1 MNIVREDDDMMFI
14 EELTKLTESEDYANQ
29 NIFYQMVAV
38 PYQLHKVKG
47 KEEEKDD

>member
-38 PYQLHKVKG
+38 PYQLRKV